1 MPTLFEAR
9 CMNQA
14 PVKHDWPGENMPLNQ
29 RQEVSDK
36 AVSEVITGSRCG
48 TSRALLL
55 AKTARAET
63 AVMSL
68 PKGRLLLRTHHD

>member
-1 MPTLFEAR
+1 MPTLFVAR

-29 RQEVSDK
+29 RQVVSDR
-36 AVSEVITGSRCG
+36 AVSEVITGSPCG

-68 PKGRLLLRTHHD
+68 PNGRLILRTHHD